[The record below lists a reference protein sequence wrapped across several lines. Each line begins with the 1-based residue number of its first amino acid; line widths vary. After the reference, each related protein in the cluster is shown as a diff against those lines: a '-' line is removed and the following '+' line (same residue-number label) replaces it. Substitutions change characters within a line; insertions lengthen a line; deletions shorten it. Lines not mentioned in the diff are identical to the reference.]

1 MHNPESETKTILI
14 VDDDQALGEML
25 SIVLE
30 SEGFRT
36 TVCADGLRAL
46 DVLPVVRPDLVLLD
60 VMLPGMGGVEVAR
73 MIRRDSGVPIIMLT
87 AKSDTQDI
95 VTGLEAGADD
105 YVPKPFKVA
114 ELVARV
120 RARLRIPTPTNEIH
134 FGGRGNDSGHI
145 ECGGIVMDRG
155 EHLAQNDGADLQLTP
170 MEFELLYVLAC
181 NAGEVISRA
190 NLLKSVW
197 GYEDAGDT
205 RLVTVHIQRLR
216 AKVESN
222 PEHPQIIRTVRG
234 IGYKFVA
241 PVAGCAA

>member
-120 RARLRIPTPTNEIH
+120 RARLRIPTPTNGIH
-134 FGGRGNDSGHI
+134 FGGGIMIRG
-145 ECGGIVMDRG
+145 
-155 EHLAQNDGADLQLTP
+155 
-170 MEFELLYVLAC
+170 
-181 NAGEVISRA
+181 ISSA
-190 NLLKSVW
+190 AASLW
-197 GYEDAGDT
+197 
-205 RLVTVHIQRLR
+205 TVASIWRR
-216 AKVESN
+216 
-222 PEHPQIIRTVRG
+222 RTVRT
-234 IGYKFVA
+234 
-241 PVAGCAA
+241 CS